1 MRCFRCKFALLAGLA
16 MCAAAAEAV
25 AQSPGLLAQGPGP
38 ESYASWVIRCLG
50 IFGLSTVLA
59 GVAIFIGACLVVC
72 LARRPAVI
80 AAYLVFLLLPLLLG
94 ALGALRGCV
103 SSFAVIAVSGVQLKQ
118 SQIFAGLS
126 ESLLFLLSALAITL
140 PSYFV
145 LAVGLFVRTL
155 LADERPPTDGR
166 RAAAISH

>member
-72 LARRPAVI
+72 LAHRPAVI

-94 ALGALRGCV
+94 ALGAFGGASLRLQSLQYPAPSLSNRK
-103 SSFAVIAVSGVQLKQ
+103 SSPACQNPCCF
-118 SQIFAGLS
+118 F
-126 ESLLFLLSALAITL
+126 
-140 PSYFV
+140 
-145 LAVGLFVRTL
+145 
-155 LADERPPTDGR
+155 
-166 RAAAISH
+166 